1 MKIAYI
7 SPIYFSDVDLSY
19 IQELSKHADV
29 YYFFPLGSI
38 LKGAAINIDKLLPYS
53 DILPATAYPE
63 LDKFNHIID
72 LQKTFIINNGNNS
85 RIQHLILTF
94 KLLRKIND
102 LHIDIIHLTEIPN
115 WNYFPLY
122 AQRKKIVLSVH
133 DPFVH
138 SCVKSKWYEFRRKCA
153 FSLLENFIIFNKNQR
168 ADFIKHYH
176 LEKKLVF
183 DSQLST
189 YTYLHMYKKL
199 TTQKQ
204 QILFF
209 GQITSHKGLEYLLPA
224 MDLLHQKHP
233 DAKLIVAGKGTF
245 HFDISPYQ
253 EKKYIDIRNRF
264 IPDEELAEL
273 IQESYLVVCPYKDAT
288 QSGVIMS
295 AFAFGIPVIATN
307 VGGLPEMVKH
317 NITGLIIPPCNIQ
330 AITDAVAS
338 LIENPTL
345 HLEMSQNIV
354 EYYTHSNLSWN
365 HIVLDI
371 YNNVYKTITNNS
383 SVR

>member
-19 IQELSKHADV
+19 LQELSQHADV
-29 YYFFPLGSI
+29 YYFIPLGPI
-38 LKGAAINIDKLLPYS
+38 IKGAAINVDKLLPYS

-63 LDKFNHIID
+63 LDKFKHIID
-72 LQKTFIINNGNNS
+72 LQKTYIINNGNNS
-85 RIQHLILTF
+85 KIQNLILTF
-94 KLLRKIND
+94 KLLRKIHE
-102 LHIDIIHLTEIPN
+102 LQIDIIHLTEIPN

-122 AQRKKIVLSVH
+122 IKRKNIVLSVH

-153 FSLLENFIIFNKNQR
+153 FFLLDNFIIFNKNQR
-168 ADFIKHYH
+168 EAFIKHYN

-183 DSQLST
+183 DSYLST
-189 YTYLHMYKKL
+189 YTYLHMYKKP

-224 MDLLHQKHP
+224 MELVHQQHP
-233 DAKLIVAGKGTF
+233 EAKLVVAGKGKF
-245 HFDISPYQ
+245 HFDISSYQ
-253 EKKYIDIRNRF
+253 NKNYIDIRNRF

-295 AFAFGIPVIATN
+295 AFAFDIPVIATN

-317 NITGLIIPPCNIQ
+317 NKTGLIIPPCNIQ
-330 AITDAVAS
+330 AITDAVSS
-338 LIENPTL
+338 LIENPML
-345 HLEMSQNIV
+345 HLEMSQNIND
-354 EYYTHSNLSWN
+354 YYAHSKLSWN

-371 YNNVYKTITNNS
+371 YNNVYKKLLTTPN
-383 SVR
+383 